1 MEAAWEC
8 DILGQHG
15 GILEGCWGGVG
26 GVLEGGRGV
35 GGGGGVLEGC
45 RRGVGGVLEGC
56 WRGVGG
62 VLEGVGLGRVGA
74 RAILTSRTSLCSF
87 LSMSSSLIFAESCWH
102 FERISS
108 RRCCAYGQ
116 EGKAELCAALES

>member
-1 MEAAWEC
+1 MTYW
-8 DILGQHG
+8 DNTG
-15 GILEGCWGGVG
+15 GSW
-26 GVLEGGRGV
+26 
-35 GGGGGVLEGC
+35 
-45 RRGVGGVLEGC
+45 RGVGGVLEGC
-56 WRGVGG
+56 WRGGGVLEGGEGCWRGVGGVLEGGWRGVGG